1 MFDPPLYLI
10 TDRRRFPEPHSGG
23 TFHPEEWRALA
34 AALAAGIGA
43 LQLRE
48 KDLPGRP
55 LHERARALLEIASGT
70 RVKLLVNDR
79 ADVARAA
86 GAHGVHLPESGL
98 PVADAR
104 AVVGAEALIGCSVH
118 AAAALGRAR
127 GADFV
132 LFGPVFDTPSKRAYG
147 PPQGLAR
154 LEEVCAA
161 SALPVLAVGGI
172 TAARVG
178 EAVARGAAGVAVI
191 GHVLGDA
198 DPEARVCE
206 LVRALA
212 RAGLT

>member
-10 TDRRRFPEPHSGG
+10 TDRARFPAPVAG
-23 TFHPEEWRALA
+23 TPFHADEWRALA
-34 AALAAGIGA
+34 AALAAGVGA

-48 KDLPGRP
+48 KDLDGGP
-55 LHERARALLEIASGT
+55 LHERALLLRALARER

-86 GAHGVHLPESGL
+86 GADGVHLPEAGL

-104 AVVGAEALIGCSVH
+104 AVVGREALIGRSVH
-118 AAAALGRAR
+118 GAEGIALSR

-132 LFGPVFDTPSKRAYG
+132 VFGPVFDTPSKRAYG

-161 SALPVLAVGGI
+161 SALPVFAVGGI
-172 TAARVG
+172 DAARV
-178 EAVARGAAGVAVI
+178 ADVVACGASGVAVI
-191 GHVLGDA
+191 GHVLGDPDPA
-198 DPEARVCE
+198 DRVRE
-206 LVRALA
+206 LARALA
-212 RAGLT
+212 RAGAA